1 MLVAL
6 FSASFLVEKQSM
18 ETVEFVVLGLVS
30 QFVNNWFSSIP
41 AFQKSVAF
49 LHY

>member
-6 FSASFLVEKQSM
+6 FSTSFLVEKQSM
-18 ETVEFVVLGLVS
+18 ETIEFVVLGLVF
-30 QFVNNWFSSIP
+30 QFVNNWFSSRL
-41 AFQKSVAF
+41 AFEKSVAF